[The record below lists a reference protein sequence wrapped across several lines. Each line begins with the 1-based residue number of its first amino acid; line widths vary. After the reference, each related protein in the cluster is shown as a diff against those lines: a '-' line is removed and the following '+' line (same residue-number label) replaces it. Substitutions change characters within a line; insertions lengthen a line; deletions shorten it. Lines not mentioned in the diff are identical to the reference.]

1 MAGAVISIIGIQRR
15 PSEDLYQPPLS
26 RALGLVERTEKD
38 RQKYRQTES
47 LGAAVAHHA
56 DRSDRQE
63 HGESLPDLVVKPGTA
78 DLFKVDHVGTPKK
91 VEAFFRDLAGDADRK
106 SRARK
111 RMTDDNHS
119 PGE

>member
-1 MAGAVISIIGIQRR
+1 VGSGII
-15 PSEDLYQPPLS
+15 
-26 RALGLVERTEKD
+26 
-38 RQKYRQTES
+38 
-47 LGAAVAHHA
+47 GAAVAHHA
-56 DRSDRQE
+56 DRSDRHE

-78 DLFKVDHVGTPKK
+78 DLFKVDRVGTPKK